1 MRLSILTRG
10 LIKDNPTLVQLVGM
24 CPVLAITTTLENGI
38 GMGLAVVVVLALSNL
53 LVSLSRSF
61 TPERIRIPIFVVII
75 ATFVT
80 IVGLVIEAYVPSLHK
95 SLGIFIPLIVVNCLI
110 LARAEAFAF
119 SHGPID
125 SLLDGIGM
133 GLGFTI
139 ALMIIS
145 AIREILGT
153 GAIAFGGAVL
163 FQLPIPQTISMILP
177 PGAFLVLALV
187 LAVKNA
193 ISNRK
198 EEA

>member
-1 MRLSILTRG
+1 MKLSTFTNG

-53 LVSLSRSF
+53 LVSLCRSF
-61 TPERIRIPIFVVII
+61 TPDRIRIPIFVIII

-80 IVGLVIEAYVPSLHK
+80 IVGLMIEAYVPALHK

-119 SHGPID
+119 THGPLE
-125 SLLDGIGM
+125 SVLDGVGM
-133 GLGFTI
+133 GLGFTG

-153 GAIAFGGAVL
+153 GGITLFGTTL
-163 FQLPIPQTISMILP
+163 FQLPLPQTISMILP

-193 ISNRK
+193 LTNRK
-198 EEA
+198 KEA

>member
-153 GAIAFGGAVL
+153 GAIAFGGTVL

>member
-1 MRLSILTRG
+1 MRLGTLTNG
-10 LIKDNPTLVQLVGM
+10 LIKNNPALVQLVGM
-24 CPVLAITTTLENGI
+24 CPILAITTTLQNGI

-53 LVSLSRSF
+53 LVSLCRNF
-61 TPERIRIPIFVVII
+61 IPEKIRIPIFVIII

-80 IVGLVIEAYVPSLHK
+80 IVGLVIEAFVPALHK

-119 SHGPID
+119 THGPIE

-133 GLGFTI
+133 GLGFTG

-145 AIREILGT
+145 LIREILGT
-153 GAIAFGGAVL
+153 GAVALGGQVL

-193 ISNRK
+193 LSGRK
-198 EEA
+198 KEA